1 MIKRPDEINEIVRKF
16 DKAGWDVICAG
27 QCITGSVM
35 GEEALDWDLYTE
47 CPQDKIR
54 EMFPDGEVIGKR
66 TTRLDYTE
74 FVESQHINEADH
86 FEGVVADLITLEG
99 PIEEQLAIYDFT
111 CEATGEHSNGS
122 AVDPYGGRKDMKQR
136 LLKPVGDIDA
146 KIKKH
151 PELVWKVLRYV
162 GLYGFDL
169 NREIYNAIQ
178 SNRELATIVDKE
190 IILNE
195 FTTAMTGN
203 YAGKFLKMLKGLDL
217 LEAIIGPDGKSSL
230 PREKKDYDKLSDNI
244 DRTKK
249 IPIRRLGLFYLVFD
263 KNYHKALHYLPQ
275 EEESLDY
282 LEDAK
287 RLCPKLHF
295 CRNDEALKDF
305 ISKFGWGKYNFYDK
319 LLKAQN
325 IVFELDNQQQV
336 ARDAIIKLILQQKQ
350 PIFVEDMVIDAD
362 DIIEAGITDDPDR
375 AEYLLELL
383 LTPVHRDMEN
393 NQRGKLLKYARAFN
407 KSRLRRTFRDVT
419 WLR

>member
-190 IILNE
+190 I
-195 FTTAMTGN
+195 
-203 YAGKFLKMLKGLDL
+203 K
-217 LEAIIGPDGKSSL
+217 IG
-230 PREKKDYDKLSDNI
+230 
-244 DRTKK
+244 
-249 IPIRRLGLFYLVFD
+249 
-263 KNYHKALHYLPQ
+263 
-275 EEESLDY
+275 
-282 LEDAK
+282 
-287 RLCPKLHF
+287 
-295 CRNDEALKDF
+295 
-305 ISKFGWGKYNFYDK
+305 
-319 LLKAQN
+319 
-325 IVFELDNQQQV
+325 
-336 ARDAIIKLILQQKQ
+336 
-350 PIFVEDMVIDAD
+350 
-362 DIIEAGITDDPDR
+362 R
-375 AEYLLELL
+375 AH
-383 LTPVHRDMEN
+383 V
-393 NQRGKLLKYARAFN
+393 
-407 KSRLRRTFRDVT
+407 
-419 WLR
+419 